1 MSFSNIEQIIPFFSN
16 ITSKIDEFPELY
28 NEIEEPFLDY
38 QAMSEN
44 DIPSSTWKAAEIGDE
59 KFYRIDVIWGY
70 LRAKLPLLSDIALCF
85 GCSSQQCWR

>member
-44 DIPSSTWKAAEIGDE
+44 DIPSSTWKAA
-59 KFYRIDVIWGY
+59 
-70 LRAKLPLLSDIALCF
+70 
-85 GCSSQQCWR
+85 